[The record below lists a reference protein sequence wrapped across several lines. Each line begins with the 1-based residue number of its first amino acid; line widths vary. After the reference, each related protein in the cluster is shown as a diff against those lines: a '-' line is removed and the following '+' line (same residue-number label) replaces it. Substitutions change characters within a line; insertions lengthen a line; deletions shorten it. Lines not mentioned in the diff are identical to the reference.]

1 MAKKKMTLAEVIKH
15 LDRDDIFITVG
26 DLNPDAYGEYLK
38 QAIGYLKEYQDNQ
51 DAAEVADK
59 GLAEV
64 GATLRRQR
72 EAMAFLR
79 GEQRR
84 VERESET
91 LRRRCDVL
99 TAEVERLTGVL

>member
-1 MAKKKMTLAEVIKH
+1 MAKKRMALAEVIKH
-15 LDRDDIFITVG
+15 LDREDIFITVG

-38 QAIGYLKEYQDNQ
+38 QAIGYLKEYQDSQ

-84 VERESET
+84 VERESEA

-99 TAEVERLTGVL
+99 TAEVERLTGCL